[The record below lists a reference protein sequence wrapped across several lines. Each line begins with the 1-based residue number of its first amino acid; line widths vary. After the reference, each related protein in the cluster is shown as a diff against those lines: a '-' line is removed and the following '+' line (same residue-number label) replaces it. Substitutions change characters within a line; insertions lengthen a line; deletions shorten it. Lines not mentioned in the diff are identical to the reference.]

1 MKRITNFLMLLLL
14 AMCGIGASAQTT
26 VTVCDNAS
34 YVDTKG
40 TWSDASNNL
49 YKTWTSGSASGMDG
63 LVITSDSYVM
73 KQGYYASYKYTYQ
86 IVGTPGTSNTITL
99 TAPSGYVI
107 SGYSLTTMKTSTS
120 SNGTSVIVSAE
131 DGTSTGSFSTAGKNL
146 SVSNVMKSST
156 YFTVAYTSNNASVE
170 LNIFNFEVTLVAQSD
185 IQNYNYTYILA
196 NAAARTVTVIEQ
208 GNASAQGSSNGY
220 TYTAPTLA
228 GYKFLA
234 AYDPTVSTT
243 VPLDLS
249 GKITASTI
257 YALYTP
263 VLQDLASAVDTCVYT
278 MTTPRGY
285 IYAES
290 ADATQFARVFTST
303 ASPDMD
309 NALNQWTF
317 VTLNGNKYLYN
328 VGAQKFATFTSGS
341 THALVTSL
349 PATVAEETSTFKEG
363 YPFVLTF
370 TNAAGTTRYLNMNA
384 SGLGIDTWSTHDE
397 GNVYQVAQVP
407 GVTVTPN
414 AYSVNFTCTGGGLT
428 SVYVDGTNVALGTDV
443 VLTSG
448 ATVSSSTTEN
458 FIESYNGFATLA
470 EALADANFAGTV
482 DVALSATLTT
492 VTLNVTRDNRVV
504 KTVAIE
510 NVPENTEINVVSALG
525 GTPNY
530 VSNIS
535 PTTVT
540 STDVDQT
547 VTVTYDSSL
556 PFELSADPTDA
567 TVSTP
572 YFFILR
578 SKYAYGNNVTSSSSY
593 DLANDEYYWTFG
605 GNEFDGITV
614 YNRTYGYMRVGT
626 TDNSVATF
634 DTTPFAFAISPNNNQ
649 TDGFNL
655 YVPGT
660 NSYIN
665 DRGNKIST
673 WVSSW
678 AATDGGSCLKVFTI
692 NDLVLNL
699 IEGLDPYFTYRGF
712 VNALSETDATAL
724 QDEYSNLLQNPD
736 YNEYL
741 TFKAKVEG
749 YQMVQPAE
757 GYYLVLSGLDEF
769 QQKQGVSKAMYYNTS
784 NNKIAWQTFNQGA
797 PFVMKLTAADASTF
811 RLYAPLADV
820 YLQAKD
826 GTTTATEADGM
837 TFEVVAKSPSKVALV
852 YNANGGTDAAL
863 HTANHNSGNVNTNT
877 GAGLYGPLTGW
888 TTDGGASMW
897 RLMPIDIDEITL
909 ISPEGVADGDEV
921 MQGFAN
927 ANDAQLPLNV
937 GVFTITEDLGAGA
950 RLDTIAT
957 SQIAADQGYIISG
970 VKGATV
976 PLLPVNGTVD
986 VPAGNLLVAGDGSS
1000 VVSGGYILA
1009 YKKGEAEAK
1018 FWSINGLTVPANR
1031 SYLPAGTP
1039 TRGLENIFGGIG
1051 EDVTGINGITTGA
1064 ENGTV
1069 YDLQGRR
1076 VNNATKGVY
1085 IINGKKVI
1093 K

>member
-120 SNGTSVIVSAE
+120 SNGTSVVVSAE
-131 DGTSTGSFSTAGKNL
+131 DGTSTGSFSTGGKDL

-156 YFTVAYTSNNASVE
+156 YFTVAYTSSNASVE

-185 IQNYNYTYILA
+185 IQNYNYTYIQYDATNFNQLGTA
-196 NAAARTVTVIEQ
+196 TETVEGT
-208 GNASAQGSSNGY
+208 SAGY
-220 TYTAPTLA
+220 MFTAPSVD
-228 GYKFLA
+228 GYAFLG

-243 VPLDLS
+243 TPLDLS
-249 GKITASTI
+249 GQITSSNITL
-257 YALYTP
+257 LYSP
-263 VLQDLASAVDTCVYT
+263 ILQDLANANGTKAYT
-278 MTTPRGY
+278 MVTPRGY

-317 VTLNGNKYLYN
+317 ITLNGNKYLYN

-349 PATVAEETSTFKEG
+349 PATVAEETSTFQEG

-384 SGLGIDTWSTHDE
+384 SGLGIDTWSTHDG
-397 GNVYQVAQVP
+397 GNVYQVVQVP
-407 GVTVTPN
+407 GVTVAPN

-428 SVYVDGTNVALGTDV
+428 SVYVDGTEVALGTDV

-448 ATVSSSTTEN
+448 ATVSSSAAVN
-458 FIESYNGFATLA
+458 AIETYNGFPTLA
-470 EALADANFAGTV
+470 EALADTNFVGTV
-482 DVALSATLTT
+482 DVALPATLTT
-492 VTLNVTRDNRVV
+492 VTLNVTRNNRIV

-510 NVPENTEINVVSALG
+510 NVPENTVIDVLSALG

-540 STDVDQT
+540 STHVDQT

-593 DLANDEYYWTFG
+593 DLADDEYYWTFG

-614 YNRTYGYMRVGT
+614 YNRKHGYMRVGT

-634 DTTPFAFAISPNNNQ
+634 DTTTPFAFAISPNNNQ

-665 DRGNKIST
+665 DRNNKIST

-699 IEGLDPYFTYRGF
+699 IQGLDPYFTYAGA
-712 VNALSETDATAL
+712 VNAL
-724 QDEYSNLLQNPD
+724 
-736 YNEYL
+736 
-741 TFKAKVEG
+741 
-749 YQMVQPAE
+749 
-757 GYYLVLSGLDEF
+757 
-769 QQKQGVSKAMYYNTS
+769 
-784 NNKIAWQTFNQGA
+784 
-797 PFVMKLTAADASTF
+797 
-811 RLYAPLADV
+811 
-820 YLQAKD
+820 
-826 GTTTATEADGM
+826 
-837 TFEVVAKSPSKVALV
+837 
-852 YNANGGTDAAL
+852 
-863 HTANHNSGNVNTNT
+863 
-877 GAGLYGPLTGW
+877 
-888 TTDGGASMW
+888 
-897 RLMPIDIDEITL
+897 
-909 ISPEGVADGDEV
+909 
-921 MQGFAN
+921 
-927 ANDAQLPLNV
+927 PLNY
-937 GVFTITEDLGAGA
+937 DA
-950 RLDTIAT
+950 R
-957 SQIAADQGYIISG
+957 
-970 VKGATV
+970 
-976 PLLPVNGTVD
+976 
-986 VPAGNLLVAGDGSS
+986 
-1000 VVSGGYILA
+1000 
-1009 YKKGEAEAK
+1009 
-1018 FWSINGLTVPANR
+1018 R
-1031 SYLPAGTP
+1031 S
-1039 TRGLENIFGGIG
+1039 
-1051 EDVTGINGITTGA
+1051 
-1064 ENGTV
+1064 
-1069 YDLQGRR
+1069 LQRTASDSR
-1076 VNNATKGVY
+1076 L
-1085 IINGKKVI
+1085 
-1093 K
+1093 